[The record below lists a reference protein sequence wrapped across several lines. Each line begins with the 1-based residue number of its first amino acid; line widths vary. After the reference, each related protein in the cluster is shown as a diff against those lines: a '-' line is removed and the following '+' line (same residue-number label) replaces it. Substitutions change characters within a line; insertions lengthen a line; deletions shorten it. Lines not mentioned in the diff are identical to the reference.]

1 MAFED
6 EILSL
11 VKANVLDV
19 EVMFSADACRPIF
32 SGNEVTYQ
40 DVPGR
45 IGYIDKIF
53 QDNAFRERVS
63 QMIQDGSFVYLCG
76 TGALAR
82 TALDAL
88 DGSLCDMF
96 GESQGKELIE
106 KMVAEK
112 RMVRTDA
119 YPFWWS
125 DETYRPICFHDFL
138 LCFITCCCLLY
149 FHKTTRC
156 WIYSPA

>member
-32 SGNEVTYQ
+32 SGVEVTYQ
-40 DVPGR
+40 DVAGR
-45 IGYIDKIF
+45 LGYIDKIF
-53 QDNAFRERVS
+53 QDNERVS
-63 QMIQDGSFVYLCG
+63 KMIQDGSFVYLCG

-88 DGSLCDMF
+88 DGSLCDRF
-96 GESQGKELIE
+96 GESQGKELLE
-106 KMVAEK
+106 KMVAEN
-112 RMVRTDA
+112 RMVRLIH
-119 YPFWWS
+119 
-125 DETYRPICFHDFL
+125 PI
-138 LCFITCCCLLY
+138 
-149 FHKTTRC
+149 
-156 WIYSPA
+156 W

>member
-32 SGNEVTYQ
+32 SGVEVTYQ
-40 DVPGR
+40 DVAGR
-45 IGYIDKIF
+45 LGYIDKIF
-53 QDNAFRERVS
+53 QDNKFRERVS
-63 QMIQDGSFVYLCG
+63 KMIQDGSFVYLCG

-88 DGSLCDMF
+88 DGSLCDRF
-96 GESQGKELIE
+96 GESQGKELLE
-106 KMVAEK
+106 KMVAEN
-112 RMVRTDA
+112 RMVRLIH
-119 YPFWWS
+119 
-125 DETYRPICFHDFL
+125 PI
-138 LCFITCCCLLY
+138 
-149 FHKTTRC
+149 
-156 WIYSPA
+156 W